1 MRVAQKTQKTSGRGY
16 LDGQMLIAMP
26 AMRDE
31 RFLRSV
37 IYVCAHSSEGAM
49 GIVVNQ
55 PAGNINFSDLLVQ
68 LEVIPAADLI
78 QMPPRAGMVKVLKG
92 GPVETGRGFV
102 LHSAD
107 FFIEN
112 STLPIDEGIC
122 LTATLDILKA
132 IARGKGPESAVLALG
147 YAGWAAGQL
156 ENEIQENG
164 WLHCSA
170 DPELIFG
177 PDTEGKYGKA
187 LRKIGVDR
195 FAEHVALRV
204 FAAELVELDRIGIGF
219 GALGDHIHA
228 QIVGE
233 RDDRA
238 QDHRPLALAG
248 GAHEGLIDLERVE
261 REALQVGERG
271 MSGAEI
277 VERQA
282 GAELADAGQH
292 LRGMFGVLHHQGF
305 GELELER
312 AARRPMAGEHRAKI
326 VDQIV
331 AEQLPRG
338 YVDAGEHRVAASC
351 RALPLRELPR
361 GVIEREQA

>member
-1 MRVAQKTQKTSGRGY
+1 MGVAQKTQKIPGRGY

-31 RFLRSV
+31 RFCRSV

-55 PAGNINFSDLLVQ
+55 QAQNINFSDLLVQ

-78 QMPPRAGMVKVLKG
+78 QLPSRAGLVKVLKG

-112 STLPIDEGIC
+112 STLPIDDGIC

-164 WLHCSA
+164 WLHCPA
-170 DPELIFG
+170 DAELIFG
-177 PDTEGKYGKA
+177 PDIEGKYGKA
-187 LRKIGVDR
+187 LRKIGIDVGMLSS
-195 FAEHVALRV
+195 ES
-204 FAAELVELDRIGIGF
+204 G
-219 GALGDHIHA
+219 HA
-228 QIVGE
+228 
-233 RDDRA
+233 
-238 QDHRPLALAG
+238 
-248 GAHEGLIDLERVE
+248 
-261 REALQVGERG
+261 
-271 MSGAEI
+271 
-277 VERQA
+277 
-282 GAELADAGQH
+282 
-292 LRGMFGVLHHQGF
+292 
-305 GELELER
+305 
-312 AARRPMAGEHRAKI
+312 
-326 VDQIV
+326 
-331 AEQLPRG
+331 
-338 YVDAGEHRVAASC
+338 
-351 RALPLRELPR
+351 
-361 GVIEREQA
+361 